1 MRGPYSVAQS
11 IEYGPGSNLYGG
23 PYSLPHKNG
32 PPIDYGPESISYGG
46 LYSMAHRIWTPV
58 EYGSPGPN
66 SMVGCP
72 YSIRNRDS
80 WNHLLNNNFVETLD
94 QHIKM
99 VLNS

>member
-1 MRGPYSVAQS
+1 MDLGPIYMGVH
-11 IEYGPGSNLYGG
+11 ILY
-23 PYSLPHKNG
+23 HKNG

-58 EYGSPGPN
+58 EYGSRGPN
-66 SMVGCP
+66 SMVGGP